1 LTRAPTR
8 TSHGPAVGAC
18 SGAAAGREPTGHGGV
33 RVGVYAAVTS
43 VIVLAGLGALAIA
56 FRQPLL
62 FPSVGPTVMVLAER
76 PRSAS
81 AHPRNV
87 VLGHLV
93 GVAAGVAALV
103 VCGLWSQP
111 SVMVDGVTVPR
122 IAAAALSLAVTSLLL
137 QLLHAPHAPAGATT
151 LIVSLGLLKS
161 ADALLAILVAI
172 SFVTAVATALNLL
185 SGARTT
191 LTTDRDP
198 SRPSTGRAPR

>member
-1 LTRAPTR
+1 M
-8 TSHGPAVGAC
+8 
-18 SGAAAGREPTGHGGV
+18 
-33 RVGVYAAVTS
+33 RVGVYAALTS

-76 PRSAS
+76 PHSAS

-103 VCGLWSQP
+103 VCGLWSHP
-111 SVMVDGVTVPR
+111 SVRIYGVTVPR

-161 ADALLAILVAI
+161 AEALLAILVAI

-198 SRPSTGRAPR
+198 SRASAGRAPR

>member
-1 LTRAPTR
+1 M
-8 TSHGPAVGAC
+8 
-18 SGAAAGREPTGHGGV
+18 EPTGHGGL

-43 VIVLAGLGALAIA
+43 VIVLAGLGGLAIA

-103 VCGLWSQP
+103 VCGLWSHP
-111 SVMVDGVTVPR
+111 SVIVDGVTLPR
-122 IAAAALSLAVTSLLL
+122 IAAAALSLAATSLLL

-161 ADALLAILVAI
+161 ADALLAIVVAI

-185 SGARTT
+185 SGTRTT
-191 LTTDRDP
+191 LATDRDP
-198 SRPSTGRAPR
+198 SPAATGTAPG